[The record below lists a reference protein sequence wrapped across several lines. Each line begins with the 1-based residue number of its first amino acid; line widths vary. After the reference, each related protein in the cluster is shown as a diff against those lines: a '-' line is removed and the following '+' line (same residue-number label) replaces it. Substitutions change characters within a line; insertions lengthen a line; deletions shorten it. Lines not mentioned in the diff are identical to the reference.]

1 MSVKKIVL
9 ASGTVK
15 WEATFYTRGRSGKK
29 LRRRFNKKSEADAF
43 LLKAK
48 NSAVEEACI
57 KAKHV
62 EEISIEECVLIWFK
76 IKEDEYTN
84 SGYLRSIRPAVNR
97 IKEFWGKKK
106 VASINSSSFT
116 DFRRYLKVERGLS
129 LSSINR
135 YSDILYRAINHCYVK
150 KIVSSNP
157 LEDIKRKKDPVIEM
171 KFLSDQEVQI
181 FLDFTEKKYKDK
193 KSWIYLSY
201 RIALETG
208 MRAREIWGLKT
219 TDLYFDVKQIAV
231 AKQLSYTGTSRDQTK
246 GKDIR
251 YVPMS
256 DDLARLISSYIEKS
270 SISDGDYLLRNTWG
284 GTVNHN
290 NFIRRVFKPDLEE
303 AGLSK
308 IRFHDL
314 RHTAITMMVRKGL
327 NPWIVQKI
335 AGHKKIETTLKYVH
349 IVGQDISKVANSLSL
364 RPSESLDNVIDFKK
378 AKS

>member
-1 MSVKKIVL
+1 MSIKKIKL
-9 ASGTVK
+9 PSGKIK

-29 LRRRFNKKSEADAF
+29 LRRRFDKKSGADAF

-48 NSAVEEACI
+48 NNAVENI
-57 KAKHV
+57 RLKSKHI
-62 EEISIEECVLIWFK
+62 EEISIDECLNIWLK
-76 IKEDEYTN
+76 LKEDEFAN

-106 VASINSSSFT
+106 VASLNTLSYA
-116 DFRRYLKVERGLS
+116 DFRNYLKIERRLKP
-129 LSSINR
+129 SSVNR
-135 YSDILYRAINHCYVK
+135 YSDILYRVINHCFEK
-150 KIVSSNP
+150 KIISSNP
-157 LEDIKRKKDPVIEM
+157 LKEVKRTKDPIKEM
-171 KFLSDQEVQI
+171 KFLSDLDVWN
-181 FLDFTEKKYKDK
+181 FLQFSELKYRDK
-193 KSWIYLSY
+193 KHWIYLSY
-201 RIALETG
+201 RMALETA
-208 MRAREIWGLKT
+208 MRARELWGLRCN
-219 TDLYFDVKQIAV
+219 DLYFDVKQIAV
-231 AKQLSYTGTSRDQTK
+231 AKQLSYTGKATDSTK
-246 GKDIR
+246 GRDIR

-256 DDLARLISSYIEKS
+256 DDLAVIIKKYIRLKNLKDDE
-270 SISDGDYLLRNTWG
+270 YLFKNSWG

-303 AGLSK
+303 AGVKK

-364 RPSESLDNVIDFKK
+364 GSAETDSNVLSFKK
-378 AKS
+378 IKS